1 MASTYEFIT
10 KQTAENITSMQI
22 TNCFSAT
29 YDIYEIHVNVIE
41 FSSGGDLNIR
51 FMTSGGPDSGANY
64 NAGVSLQ
71 RSYGAFADNVRDG
84 ATSMGSIGYDN
95 LLKGG
100 ATTIRVFEPFDSSK
114 WTYAMWQNTGNS
126 TSGPPVRKGIGA
138 LEVDSSIVGIE
149 LIGDTAG
156 LNVAASVF
164 GVRT

>member
-1 MASTYEFIT
+1 MSKYQFIT
-10 KQTAENITSMQI
+10 TQSASNVTSMQI
-22 TNCFSAT
+22 TNCFSAQ
-29 YDIYEIHVNVIE
+29 YSIYEIHLNQIE
-41 FSSGGDLNIR
+41 FSGGGDLNIR

-84 ATSMGSIGYDN
+84 ATSIGSIGYDN

-114 WTYAMWQNTGNS
+114 WTYCMFQNTGNS

-149 LIGDTAG
+149 FIGDSSG
-156 LNVAASVF
+156 LNVKASIY
-164 GVRT
+164 GVQE